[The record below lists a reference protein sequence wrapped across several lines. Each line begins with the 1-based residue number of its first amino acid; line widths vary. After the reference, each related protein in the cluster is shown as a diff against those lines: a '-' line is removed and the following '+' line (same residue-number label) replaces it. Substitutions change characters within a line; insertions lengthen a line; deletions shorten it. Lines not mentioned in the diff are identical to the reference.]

1 MRPVRVAVALVV
13 ALTLSA
19 CAGIPTAGP
28 VQQGP
33 VTAPPGD
40 DQPIRVIANP
50 PQPGMTPQQIVRGF
64 QAATASPDGEY
75 EIAKLYLTTD
85 ARRIW
90 DPSAGVMV
98 YDQTGLTL
106 TPSASSVDAVGRMS
120 ATIGSSGE
128 YDVAAPGTKLTTSYG
143 VTKVDGQWRI
153 SAPPDGLVLGAA
165 DIDRGYR
172 SYNLYF
178 FTRDFSTLVPDPITV
193 PLTGSGLPTL
203 LVRTLV
209 AGATPWI
216 APALRTAFPEGTK
229 LSVDSVPVLDGV
241 AQIDLTPEV
250 LKADD
255 TTRQKLS
262 AQIVWT
268 LRQLPDITSV
278 QITVNGQPLPVPGV
292 PTVQPISSWPL
303 ADPDALS
310 SLALG
315 HAVDKRGVLTIGKDN
330 EISVVKIKPDLVLPG
345 VSLDSSRVAG
355 LSPDRRSV
363 FESRLADGA
372 TAVRRYTGR
381 ALSRPTWDQT
391 GAYWVVDR
399 GVGLVMVK
407 DGKASVMPVAE
418 MPTGMTDGDL
428 ISAAV
433 SRDGTRMALLVG
445 RGTRVEP
452 LVARIERVG
461 DKIRVASPRR
471 VESTLTEAVDIA
483 WADADTLAVL
493 GTSGASSLE
502 VLLLDVGSSRLRR
515 VVAPEESVTLA
526 AAPGHPLLVGAGPT
540 LFRSTGTTWSR
551 VTEALYPVYP
561 G

>member
-1 MRPVRVAVALVV
+1 VRPVRIGAALVV
-13 ALTLSA
+13 AFALTA

-33 VTAPPGD
+33 VTAPPGE

-50 PQPGMTPQQIVRGF
+50 PRDGMTPAEVVHGF
-64 QAATASPDGEY
+64 QEATASPEKEY
-75 EIAKLYLTTD
+75 EIAKLYLTPD
-85 ARRIW
+85 ARRSW
-90 DPSAGVMV
+90 DPSSGVMI
-98 YDQTGLTL
+98 YDSTGLTP
-106 TPSASSVDAVGRMS
+106 TPSASTVDVVGRM
-120 ATIGSSGE
+120 AGTIGSTGE
-128 YDVAAPGTKLTTSYG
+128 FTVAAPGTKLTASYG
-143 VTKVDGQWRI
+143 VAKVDGQWRI
-153 SAPPDGLVLGAA
+153 SSPPDGLVLGAS
-165 DIDRGYR
+165 DIERAYR

-178 FTRDFSTLVPDPITV
+178 FTRDFSTLVPDPVTV
-193 PLTGSGLPTL
+193 PLTGTGLPTL

-209 AGATPWI
+209 TGATPWI
-216 APALRTAFPEGTK
+216 APALRTALPEGTK
-229 LSVDSVPVLDGV
+229 LSVDSVPVIDGV

-262 AQIVWT
+262 AQMVWT
-268 LRQLPDITSV
+268 LRQLPDITAV

-292 PTVQPISSWPL
+292 GSVQPITSWPL

-310 SLALG
+310 TLALG
-315 HAVDKRGVLTIGKDN
+315 HAVDKRGFLTIGKGN
-330 EISVVKIKPDLVLPG
+330 EVSATKVKPDLLLPG
-345 VSLDSSRVAG
+345 VSLDSTRVAG
-355 LSPDRRSV
+355 LSPDRRV
-363 FESRLADGA
+363 VYESRLVEGA
-372 TAVRRYTGR
+372 TGVRRYTGR
-381 ALSRPTWDQT
+381 ALSRPTWDRS
-391 GAYWVVDR
+391 GAFWVVDR

-407 DGKASVMPVAE
+407 DGKTSAIPVAE
-418 MPTGMTDGDL
+418 MPTGITDGDL
-428 ISAAV
+428 ISAAM

-452 LVARIERVG
+452 LVARVERVG

-471 VESTLTEAVDIA
+471 VESTLTEAVDLA

-515 VVAPEESVTLA
+515 VGAPEDAVTLA
-526 AAPGHPLLVGAGPT
+526 AAPSRPLLVGAGASV
-540 LFRSTGTTWSR
+540 LRSAGTTWSR
-551 VTEALYPVYP
+551 VTEAQFPVYP

>member
-13 ALTLSA
+13 ALALSA

-50 PQPGMTPQQIVRGF
+50 PQDGMTPQQIVRGF

-178 FTRDFSTLVPDPITV
+178 FTRDFGTLVPDPITV

-241 AQIDLTPEV
+241 AQIDLSPEV

-268 LRQLPDITSV
+268 LRQLPDISSV

-292 PTVQPISSWPL
+292 PTVQPIGSWPL

-315 HAVDKRGVLTIGKDN
+315 HAVDKRGLLTIGKDN
-330 EISVVKIKPDLVLPG
+330 EISVVRVKPDLVLPG

-363 FESRLADGA
+363 YESRLADGA
-372 TAVRRYTGR
+372 TGVRRYTGR

-407 DGKASVMPVAE
+407 DGTASVMPVAE
-418 MPTGMTDGDL
+418 MPRGITDGDL

-493 GTSGASSLE
+493 GSSGASSLE

-515 VVAPEESVTLA
+515 VVAPEESATLA
-526 AAPGHPLLVGAGPT
+526 AAPGRPLLVGAGPT
-540 LFRSTGTTWSR
+540 LFRTSGTTWSR

>member
-1 MRPVRVAVALVV
+1 
-13 ALTLSA
+13 
-19 CAGIPTAGP
+19 
-28 VQQGP
+28 
-33 VTAPPGD
+33 
-40 DQPIRVIANP
+40 
-50 PQPGMTPQQIVRGF
+50 
-64 QAATASPDGEY
+64 
-75 EIAKLYLTTD
+75 
-85 ARRIW
+85 
-90 DPSAGVMV
+90 
-98 YDQTGLTL
+98 
-106 TPSASSVDAVGRMS
+106 
-120 ATIGSSGE
+120 
-128 YDVAAPGTKLTTSYG
+128 
-143 VTKVDGQWRI
+143 
-153 SAPPDGLVLGAA
+153 VLGAA
-165 DIDRGYR
+165 DIERGYR

-178 FTRDFSTLVPDPITV
+178 FTRDFSTLVPDPVTV

-216 APALRTAFPEGTK
+216 APALRTALPEGTK
-229 LSVDSVPVLDGV
+229 LSVDSVPVLDGI

-255 TTRQKLS
+255 TTRHKLS

-268 LRQLPDITSV
+268 LRQLPDISSV

-292 PTVQPISSWPL
+292 ATIQPISSWPL

-315 HAVDKRGVLTIGKDN
+315 HAVDKRGLLTIGKDN
-330 EISVVKIKPDLVLPG
+330 EISAVKVKPDLVLPG

-363 FESRLADGA
+363 YESRLADGA
-372 TAVRRYTGR
+372 TGVRRYTGR

-407 DGKASVMPVAE
+407 DGKAAVMPVAA

-433 SRDGTRMALLVG
+433 SRDGTRMALLVS
-445 RGTRVEP
+445 RGTQVEP

-483 WADADTLAVL
+483 WSDADTLAVL

-515 VVAPEESVTLA
+515 VAAPEGSVTLA

-540 LFRSTGTTWSR
+540 VFRSAGTTWSR

>member
-1 MRPVRVAVALVV
+1 VRPVRIGAALVV
-13 ALTLSA
+13 AFALTA

-33 VTAPPGD
+33 VTAPPGE

-50 PQPGMTPQQIVRGF
+50 PQDGMTPAEVVHGF
-64 QAATASPDGEY
+64 QEATASPEREY
-75 EIAKLYLTTD
+75 EIAKLYLTPD
-85 ARRIW
+85 ARRSW
-90 DPSAGVMV
+90 DPSSGVMI
-98 YDQTGLTL
+98 YDSTGLTP
-106 TPSASSVDAVGRMS
+106 TPSTSAVDVVGRM
-120 ATIGSSGE
+120 AGTIGSTGE
-128 YDVAAPGTKLTTSYG
+128 YTVAAPGTKLTASYG
-143 VTKVDGQWRI
+143 VAKVDGQWRI
-153 SAPPDGLVLGAA
+153 SSPPDGLVLGAS
-165 DIDRGYR
+165 DIERAYR

-178 FTRDFSTLVPDPITV
+178 FTRDFSTLVPDPVTV
-193 PLTGSGLPTL
+193 PLTGTGLPTL

-209 AGATPWI
+209 TGATPWI
-216 APALRTAFPEGTK
+216 APALRTALPEGTK
-229 LSVDSVPVLDGV
+229 LSVDSVPVIDGV

-262 AQIVWT
+262 AQMVWT
-268 LRQLPDITSV
+268 LRQLPDITAV

-292 PTVQPISSWPL
+292 GSVQPITSWPL

-310 SLALG
+310 TLALG
-315 HAVDKRGVLTIGKDN
+315 HAVDKRGFLTIGKGN
-330 EISVVKIKPDLVLPG
+330 EVSATKVKPDLLLPG
-345 VSLDSSRVAG
+345 VSLDSTRVAG
-355 LSPDRRSV
+355 LSPDRRV
-363 FESRLADGA
+363 VYESRLVEGA
-372 TAVRRYTGR
+372 TGVRRYTGR
-381 ALSRPTWDQT
+381 ALSRPTWDRS
-391 GAYWVVDR
+391 GAFWVVDR

-407 DGKASVMPVAE
+407 DGKTSAIPVAE
-418 MPTGMTDGDL
+418 MPTGITDGDL
-428 ISAAV
+428 ISAAM

-452 LVARIERVG
+452 LVARVERVG

-471 VESTLTEAVDIA
+471 VESTLTEAVDLA

-515 VVAPEESVTLA
+515 VGAPEDAVTLA
-526 AAPGHPLLVGAGPT
+526 AAPSRPLLVGAGASV
-540 LFRSTGTTWSR
+540 LRSAGTTWSR
-551 VTEALYPVYP
+551 VTEAQFPVYP